1 MKTLIPVL
9 ALAPAL
15 TLGYA
20 GPALAQD
27 AARPLSAIIA
37 DLEAQGYRIGDI
49 DVDRASIDVDAVA
62 ADGRRVDLRV
72 DSATGEILGETRD
85 D

>member
-9 ALAPAL
+9 ALAFATGPVPA
-15 TLGYA
+15 
-20 GPALAQD
+20 QE
-27 AARPLSAIIA
+27 ARPLSAVVA
-37 DLEAQGYRIGDI
+37 ALEAQGYRIGDI
-49 DVDRASIDVDAVA
+49 DVDRASIEVEAVT

-72 DSATGEILGETRD
+72 DPGSGVILGETRD

>member
-1 MKTLIPVL
+1 MKPLIPVL
-9 ALAPAL
+9 VLALGPV
-15 TLGYA
+15 

-37 DLEAQGYRIGDI
+37 DLEAQGYRIADI
-49 DVDRASIDVDAVA
+49 DVDRASIDVDATA
-62 ADGRRVDLRV
+62 PDGRRVDLRV
-72 DSATGEILGETRD
+72 DSGSGAILAETRD

>member
-9 ALAPAL
+9 ALA
-15 TLGYA
+15 LGA
-20 GPALAQD
+20 TGLALAQD

-37 DLEAQGYRIGDI
+37 ELEAQGYRIGDI
-49 DVDRASIDVDAVA
+49 DVDRASIDVDAVT
-62 ADGRRVDLRV
+62 ADGRRVDLRI
-72 DSATGEILGETRD
+72 DSATGAIISETRD

>member
-9 ALAPAL
+9 ALA
-15 TLGYA
+15 LGVT

-37 DLEAQGYRIGDI
+37 ELEAQGYRISDI
-49 DVDRASIDVDAVA
+49 DVDRTSLDVDAVT
-62 ADGRRVDLRV
+62 ADGRRMELRI
-72 DSATGEILGETRD
+72 DSGTGAIISETPD

>member
-1 MKTLIPVL
+1 MKRLIPVL
-9 ALAPAL
+9 ALV
-15 TLGYA
+15 LGPV
-20 GPALAQD
+20 GPTLAQD

-37 DLEAQGYRIGDI
+37 DLEAQGYRISDI

-62 ADGRRVDLRV
+62 ADGRRVDLRI
-72 DSATGEILGETRD
+72 DPATGAILGETRD